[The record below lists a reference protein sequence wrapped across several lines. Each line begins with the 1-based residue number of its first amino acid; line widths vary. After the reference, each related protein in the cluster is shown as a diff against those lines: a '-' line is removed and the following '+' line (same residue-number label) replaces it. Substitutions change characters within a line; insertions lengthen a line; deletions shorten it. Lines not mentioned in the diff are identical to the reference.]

1 MPMKHAWFAAAAAL
15 AVAPSFAQNAPV
27 LEPVEAAMKALVDDG
42 QLAGVATIAYQHGV
56 LIHSSAVGVRD
67 LASGAPMRTDT
78 IVRAFSMT
86 KPVTAAAMMILYDEG
101 KWRPEDPIA
110 KHLPELADLEVITGA
125 DANGAPVL
133 AKPESQPTIGQLMTH
148 TAGFSYG
155 FTQDPV
161 DALYQK
167 VNPLGA
173 TSAKDFVA
181 RLAKLPL
188 AYEPG
193 TQWRYSVSMDVEG
206 AIVER
211 LSGKTLPEFMDE
223 RIFGPLGMKDTGF
236 MVPAEKR
243 ERFATMYTW
252 TNGALAPAAVGGDYS
267 TVPGFA
273 SGGGGLVTTAED
285 YVRFARMLLRGGLFE
300 DVRVLS
306 EAADHMIRTN
316 HIADEIVN
324 GGFGIGFQRIRP
336 GYQFGYNGV
345 VVTDPAAAGVAVG
358 KGSYL
363 WDGAAG
369 TWFWVDPQNGFVF
382 VGMVQRLMSAG
393 GMPQIQEISQK
404 ASWPLIDGK

>member
-1 MPMKHAWFAAAAAL
+1 MKHVWLAAAAIL
-15 AVAPSFAQNAPV
+15 AAAPSSAQDAPV

-42 QLAGVATIAYQHGV
+42 EIAGVATIAYQHGV
-56 LIHSSAVGVRD
+56 LIHRSAVGVRD
-67 LASGAPMRTDT
+67 LASGAPMTTDT

-101 KWRPEDPIA
+101 KWRPDDPIA
-110 KHLPELADLEVITGA
+110 KHLPELANLKVITHV
-125 DANGAPVL
+125 DANGTPIL
-133 AKPESQPTIGQLMTH
+133 AKPEREPTLGQLMTH

-161 DALYQK
+161 DELYRQA
-167 VNPLGA
+167 NPLNA
-173 TSAKDFVA
+173 TSADDFVA
-181 RLAKLPL
+181 RLATLPL

-206 AIVER
+206 AIIER
-211 LSGKTLPEFMDE
+211 LSGQTLAEFME
-223 RIFGPLGMKDTGF
+223 ARIFRPLGMKDTGF
-236 MVPAEKR
+236 MVPREKR
-243 ERFATMYTW
+243 DRFAAMYTW
-252 TNGALAPAAVGGDYS
+252 ANGALAPAEFGGDYS
-267 TVPGFA
+267 AVPAFA
-273 SGGGGLVTTAED
+273 SGGGGLVTTADD

-300 DVRVLS
+300 DVRILS
-306 EAADHMIRTN
+306 EDADHLIRTN
-316 HIADEIVN
+316 HVSDEIVN
-324 GGFGIGFQRIRP
+324 GGFGIGFQQLRP

-345 VVTDPAAAGVAVG
+345 VVTDPAAAGVAMG

-382 VGMVQRLMSAG
+382 VGMIQRLMSAG
-393 GMPQIQEISQK
+393 GMPRIQDISQR